1 MPRAKKKEPKLNR
14 VTPKPKKSVAP
25 KISSKNKK
33 DDSEDK
39 TVQEL
44 PSRSR
49 RAAANKPKA
58 WESWI
63 PNSRDSSFGKHSAQ
77 GSPAYTKPSENQTSD
92 KEDASRPTSRARSR
106 TTAKKPS
113 PDTSASKEVPKSGIE
128 AVSSENCSGGG
139 GKASKRKRER
149 SQKKDSPAAV
159 NESSKRAL
167 YAPAT
172 TSNSLG
178 GGGRSAAAGAIPSA
192 AAHALSAATAS
203 CCACC
208 LGNIVGETPQ
218 PTPHWQKPITSFLL
232 RDPNAPPS
240 KRSHDNGGE
249 DGGEENEP
257 PMKKRRGEAEV
268 RIIKNY
274 YYNNTCTVL

>member
-1 MPRAKKKEPKLNR
+1 MPRAKKKEPKL
-14 VTPKPKKSVAP
+14 TPKPKKTVAP
-25 KISSKNKK
+25 APKVLSKNKK
-33 DDSEDK
+33 YDSEDK
-39 TVQEL
+39 TVQETL
-44 PSRSR
+44 SRSR
-49 RAAANKPKA
+49 RVAASKTKA

-77 GSPAYTKPSENQTSD
+77 GSPASTKSSRNQTSD
-92 KEDASRPTSRARSR
+92 KEDASRQTSRARSR
-106 TTAKKPS
+106 STAKKPS
-113 PDTSASKEVPKSGIE
+113 SNSPASKDVPKSGIE
-128 AVSSENCSGGG
+128 AVSSENDSGKG
-139 GKASKRKRER
+139 GKASKRKRGR
-149 SQKKDSPAAV
+149 SPKKEYPAAV
-159 NESSKRAL
+159 NESSKGAHN
-167 YAPAT
+167 APAT
-172 TSNSLG
+172 TSNLFGEG
-178 GGGRSAAAGAIPSA
+178 GKSATEGAIPA
-192 AAHALSAATAS
+192 AASHALSAATTS